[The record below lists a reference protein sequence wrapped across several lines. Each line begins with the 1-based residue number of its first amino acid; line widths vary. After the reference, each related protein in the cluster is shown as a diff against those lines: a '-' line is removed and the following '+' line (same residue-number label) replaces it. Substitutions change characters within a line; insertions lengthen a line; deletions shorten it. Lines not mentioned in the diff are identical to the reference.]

1 MITMLSAV
9 IDAGFNSFRLSIFQ
23 VFPNGTFRN
32 VGSVKSFV
40 RLGEGLKEGD
50 PVPEGKIEEASRA
63 LQGFSRVIES
73 KSIKNVTA
81 VGTSAFRFASNGKEV
96 AERLSSSLGH
106 EIRIITGEEEGKFS
120 TIGVMNTLP
129 VVEGLVFDL
138 GGGSLEL
145 TLVKDRK
152 IADVKQFPLGALK
165 LSGKPEET
173 IRKEIRSAISSMNLK
188 EGIKV
193 FGSGGNLRAI
203 AKLDIKTK
211 GRMIKS
217 VHGYHISSKVISR
230 YSRLLNSMGVKER
243 AGLPGIDEGRAV
255 TINTGA
261 LIVDEILS
269 SVKASG
275 VTISAFG
282 LREGLL
288 MGEEVKSLTQLRRMW
303 LSFFSYSLGLDPS
316 LFTISEDSVEDYV
329 AFLVM
334 NMQVAGFISKYSS
347 CMDILRSTTLPG
359 FSREEIRLMLTLCSV
374 ASKGKVK
381 KKFYKLVREQ
391 IKKKDLY
398 EKAMK
403 VRTKVREFNPWN

>member
-1 MITMLSAV
+1 MLSAV

-40 RLGEGLKEGD
+40 RIGEGLKEGEPFSREKVD
-50 PVPEGKIEEASRA
+50 EASKA
-63 LQGFSRVIES
+63 LETFSNVIKG
-73 KSIKNVTA
+73 KSIRDVIA

-96 AERLSSSLGH
+96 AERLSASLGH
-106 EIRIITGEEEGKFS
+106 EIKVITGEEEGKYS

-152 IADVKQFPLGALK
+152 IAEVRQFPLGALK
-165 LSGKPEET
+165 LSGKPEDV
-173 IRKEIRSAISSMNLK
+173 IRKEIRSAVSSMHLK
-188 EGIKV
+188 EGINV
-193 FGSGGNLRAI
+193 YGSGGNLRAI
-203 AKLDIKTK
+203 AKLDIKSK

-217 VHGYHISSKVISR
+217 VHGYHISSKVVSR
-230 YSRLLNSMGVKER
+230 YSKLLNSMGVKER

-288 MGEEVKSLTQLRRMW
+288 MGEEVRDLTKLRRMW

-316 LFTISEDSVEDYV
+316 FFTIADDSIEDYV
-329 AFLVM
+329 AFLVT
-334 NMQVAGFISKYSS
+334 NIQVAGFLSKYGA
-347 CMDILRSTTLPG
+347 CMDMLRSMTLPG
-359 FSREEIRLMLTLCSV
+359 FSREEIRLMLALCSV
-374 ASKGKVK
+374 ASKGKLK